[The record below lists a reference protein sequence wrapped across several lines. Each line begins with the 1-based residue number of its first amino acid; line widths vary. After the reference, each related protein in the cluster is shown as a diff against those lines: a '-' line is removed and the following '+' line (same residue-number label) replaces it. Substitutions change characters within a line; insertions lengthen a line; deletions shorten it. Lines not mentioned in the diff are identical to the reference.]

1 MELSLT
7 MPPNAPLHPDQ
18 HPQPFRFSLKWLF
31 VAFTLATCIIAI
43 ISWRNRANQKHE
55 REVEERKKVIAVLL
69 QSAVQEVELLQRK
82 IGYAPKDV
90 EEVETLLGH
99 PLPQMPVSR
108 LYYEQHGTNGFYLI
122 FPIEWV
128 EGFSGDF
135 LLYDSSRPNAGWTSQ
150 FD

>member
-1 MELSLT
+1 
-7 MPPNAPLHPDQ
+7 MPPNDTLHPDQ
-18 HPQPFRFSLKWLF
+18 NLQPIRFSLKWLF
-31 VAFTLATCIIAI
+31 VAFTLATCFIAFV
-43 ISWRNRANQKHE
+43 SWRNRAILKHE
-55 REVEERKKVIAVLL
+55 REVKRQRMVIETSL
-69 QSAVQEVELLQRK
+69 QTAVQEVESLRKK

-90 EEVETLLGH
+90 EEVESLLGH
-99 PLPQMPVSR
+99 SLPQMPVSR
-108 LYYEQHGTNGFYLI
+108 LYYEQHGTNSFYLI